1 MVQICR
7 ATLQHLD
14 RIVPL
19 FDAYRQFYGQD
30 SDLPG
35 ARAFLAE
42 RIAREES
49 VILLAG
55 DGAGFTQ
62 LYPCFSSVRMRMTLI
77 LNDLFVAPEAR
88 CQGVGE
94 ALLEAAR
101 DHARSVGAARMTLS
115 TAVDNSAAHALYVRT
130 GWERD
135 AQFHTYTIAVD

>member
-19 FDAYRQFYGQD
+19 FDAYRQFYGRD
-30 SDLPG
+30 SDLDG
-35 ARAFLAE
+35 ARAFLTARIE
-42 RIAREES
+42 RDES
-49 VILLAG
+49 VILLAA

-88 CQGVGE
+88 CQGVGA
-94 ALLEAAR
+94 ALLDAACA
-101 DHARSVGAARMTLS
+101 HARSVGAARMTLS
-115 TAVDNSAAHALYVRT
+115 TAVDNSAAHALYVRA

-135 AQFHTYTIAVD
+135 AQFHTYTIGVD